1 MLIAGRFNFKSNTAA
16 AVGLESRNAASAA
29 VFRLFFILFFDNLH
43 GHDLGKA
50 VEAFTKALYIAVP
63 SARQTTQAGMLPWAY
78 ARVQIRKGQ
87 GMQVSFERPVT
98 AKEGYLEPSIMRLDE
113 VLARQEK
120 LSGSLYGK
128 IENQDYVFGAD
139 EKNSMSARNVNIDE
153 LAAGLAEYV
162 KEFEA
167 AE

>member
-1 MLIAGRFNFKSNTAA
+1 
-16 AVGLESRNAASAA
+16 
-29 VFRLFFILFFDNLH
+29 
-43 GHDLGKA
+43 
-50 VEAFTKALYIAVP
+50 
-63 SARQTTQAGMLPWAY
+63 
-78 ARVQIRKGQ
+78 
-87 GMQVSFERPVT
+87 
-98 AKEGYLEPSIMRLDE
+98 MRLDE